1 MTEQPEQADR
11 RARDRIVI
19 RPAVVEDVPL
29 ILAMVRELAQFERSL
44 HEVRATEE
52 MLRASLFAQ
61 QPAVFCHIAQ
71 DTDEPVGL
79 ALWFVNFSSWT
90 GRHGIY
96 LDDLYVR
103 PAARNRGIGRRLL
116 STLAAICVERGYDRL
131 DWWVLDWNADAIRFY
146 RSIGATAMDEWTV
159 QRLTGD
165 ALRTMATPAAHEG

>member
-71 DTDEPVGL
+71 DTDEPVGF

-165 ALRTMATPAAHEG
+165 ALRAMATPAGHEG

>member
-165 ALRTMATPAAHEG
+165 ALRAMATPAGHEG